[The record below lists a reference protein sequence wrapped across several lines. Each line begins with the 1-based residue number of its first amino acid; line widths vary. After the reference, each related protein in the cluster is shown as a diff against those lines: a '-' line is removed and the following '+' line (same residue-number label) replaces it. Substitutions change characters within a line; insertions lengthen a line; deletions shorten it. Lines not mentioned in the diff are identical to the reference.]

1 MFSRFHM
8 QVKKKY
14 FGFCL
19 GEDRSVDR
27 RLCFNTETKIDAMRE
42 RKGPLSRLLFPVAR
56 LA

>member
-14 FGFCL
+14 FGFSL
-19 GEDRSVDR
+19 GEDRGVDR
-27 RLCFNTETKIDAMRE
+27 RLCFNTETKIDAM
-42 RKGPLSRLLFPVAR
+42 SRLLFPMAR